1 VKISVVAFDLSDN
14 ATGRA
19 DLLARLLAARWDV
32 EVVGPRFGP
41 SLWKPAEGGPVK
53 HRTVR
58 AGKYPG
64 FLRRLPALLSLV
76 DGDLIVASKPR
87 PTSYG
92 LGLLARSRR
101 RRPLLLDIDDWELGF
116 LYRSGVWGRVG
127 RALDLA
133 DPNGLAWTW
142 VTERLVGR
150 ADALTVASRFLAERF
165 GVDVSPYPSAV
176 FEEVSPIAFG
186 GIPFG
191 EVGERA
197 ELPSP
202 GRVWSWPSSA
212 RMGSAVPRDAG
223 RRCRT

>member
-1 VKISVVAFDLSDN
+1 MKISVVAFDLSDN

-101 RRPLLLDIDDWELGF
+101 RRPLLQI
-116 LYRSGVWGRVG
+116 G
-127 RALDLA
+127 RAH
-133 DPNGLAWTW
+133 
-142 VTERLVGR
+142 V
-150 ADALTVASRFLAERF
+150 
-165 GVDVSPYPSAV
+165 
-176 FEEVSPIAFG
+176 
-186 GIPFG
+186 
-191 EVGERA
+191 
-197 ELPSP
+197 
-202 GRVWSWPSSA
+202 
-212 RMGSAVPRDAG
+212 
-223 RRCRT
+223 